1 MQEVSWF
8 LGTMG
13 YVNFFIA
20 NRFILW
26 GRRDRLKFAVLWQ
39 RPRREGANS
48 MSHQKQEYD
57 ELSLA
62 TDTVVPFTALRR
74 DALAL
79 VGGKGANLG
88 ELTGAGLPV
97 PPGFCITTVAYEMV
111 ASEAGLAAILDTY
124 SAGESGDSGRL
135 AEAARNCLLEAV
147 MPPRVAEAIIK
158 AYHVLGVGEPL
169 PVAVRSSA
177 TAEDLPFASFAGQQ
191 DTYLNIVGSEA
202 LLDAV
207 RRCWASLWTDRAV
220 SYRTSLGI
228 DQSSVRLA
236 VVVQRMIESSV
247 SGVLF
252 TANPLTGKRRQAVID
267 ANPGLGEAVVSGATN
282 PDHFVV
288 NTVTGEIVERRIGSK
303 RVIIRGTEGGGTTRI
318 ETSDENGE
326 ACLSDEQVRALAAL
340 GAQVEAHYG
349 APQDTEWAIDPSGKL
364 WLVQS
369 RPITTLYPLPDNAPD
384 TDDVL
389 RVYFSI
395 NVFQGVY
402 RPLTPMGIAVFRLF
416 GSAIAELFNLPPR
429 DPLRGPSIF
438 VEAGGR
444 LFFDVT
450 PALRTAFGRKFL
462 QSAAQI
468 GEARSGALFQQLTT
482 DPRLS
487 LVPTPRWR
495 LIRAIGSFLWKTRT
509 PIYVIQALL
518 WPSITQ
524 KRMVQV
530 TTWLQSLND
539 EAIEASVQNR
549 TDINDSLTA
558 LEQRLPRR
566 VKSVFSTIPPV
577 MISGLGSYALSGRL
591 LKDIATRDEMQ
602 IVLRGLPHNPTTEMD
617 LQLWTLAQG
626 VQANTV
632 AAQAVRET
640 PPEQLAQQYQEG
652 TLPPTLQQGLAEFLH
667 AYGHRGVAE
676 IDLGLPRWSEDPTH
690 ILGVLANYIQLK
702 DPDLAPNVQFYR
714 GAREAEAMVATLTQR
729 ARRKGWLRGVLA
741 GFFLKRTRALAGF
754 REMPKFCL
762 VLLLAYI
769 RRNLLSIGQAMEQGG
784 WLENAGDI
792 FFITLSEAH
801 ACGQGQAAVPTGEDM
816 HQIVRER
823 RASYDHELQR
833 RHIPRVL
840 LSDGTEPTVT
850 AQVGELAAGTL
861 KGSPASPGTVTAQ
874 ARVILDPTGA
884 RLEPGEVLVAPST
897 DPGWTPLFL
906 TAGGLVMEM
915 GGVMSHGAVVARE
928 YGIPAVVGVAGA
940 TESITTGQKIT
951 VDGAAGTVIIEKVN

>member
-1 MQEVSWF
+1 
-8 LGTMG
+8 
-13 YVNFFIA
+13 
-20 NRFILW
+20 
-26 GRRDRLKFAVLWQ
+26 
-39 RPRREGANS
+39 
-48 MSHQKQEYD
+48 MSQQKQEYD

-62 TDTVVPFTALRR
+62 TDIVVPFTALRR

-79 VGGKGANLG
+79 AGGKGANLG

-97 PPGFCITTVAYEMV
+97 PPGFCITTAAYEMV
-111 ASEAGLAAILDTY
+111 ALEAGLEAILAAHG
-124 SAGESGDSGRL
+124 AGESGDGERL
-135 AEAARNCLLEAV
+135 AEAARNCLLETA
-147 MPPRVAEAIIK
+147 MPAGIAEAIIE
-158 AYHVLGVGEPL
+158 AYHVLGAGEPI

-191 DTYLNIVGSEA
+191 DTYLNIVGNEA

-207 RRCWASLWTDRAV
+207 QRCWASLWTDRAV
-220 SYRTSLGI
+220 SYRASLGI
-228 DQSSVRLA
+228 DQRSVRLA
-236 VVVQRMIESSV
+236 VVVQCMIESSV

-288 NTVTGEIVERRIGSK
+288 NTVTAEIVERRIGDK
-303 RVIIRGTEGGGTTRI
+303 RVIIRGAEGGGTTRT
-318 ETSDENGE
+318 ETSAENSE

-340 GAQVEAHYG
+340 GAQVEAHYA

-389 RVYFSI
+389 RVYFSL

-429 DPLRGPSIF
+429 DPVRGPSILA
-438 VEAGGR
+438 EAGGR

-462 QSAAQI
+462 QAAAQI

-495 LIRAIGSFLWKTRT
+495 LIRAIGSFLWNTRA

-518 WPSITQ
+518 WPSTIQ
-524 KRMVQV
+524 KRMVRV

-539 EAIEASVQNR
+539 EVTEASAQHS
-549 TDINDSLTA
+549 TDLNDRLMA
-558 LEQRLPRR
+558 LEQLLPHR
-566 VKSVFSTIPPV
+566 VKSVFRTIPPV

-591 LKDIATRDEMQ
+591 LKELASRDEMQ

-617 LQLWTLAQG
+617 LELWALAQQ
-626 VQANTV
+626 VQTDT
-632 AAQAVRET
+632 AATQAVRAM
-640 PPEQLAQQYQEG
+640 PPEQLAQQYSES
-652 TLPPTLQQGLAEFLH
+652 TLPATLQQGLGEFLR
-667 AYGHRGVAE
+667 AYGHRGIAE

-690 ILGVLANYIQLK
+690 ILGALANYIQLE
-702 DPDLAPNVQFYR
+702 DPDLAPDVQFRR
-714 GAREAEAMVATLTQR
+714 GAKEAEVMVATLTQR
-729 ARRKGWLRGVLA
+729 ARHKGWLYGMLV

-762 VLLLAYI
+762 VSLLTYI
-769 RRNLLSIGQAMEQGG
+769 RRSLLSIGKVMEQSGC
-784 WLENAGDI
+784 LEDTGDI
-792 FFITLSEAH
+792 FFLTLSEAR
-801 ACGQGQAAVPTGEDM
+801 AALAGEDM
-816 HQIVRER
+816 RQIVHER

-833 RHIPRVL
+833 RRIPRVL
-840 LSDGTEPTVT
+840 LSDGTEPSVT
-850 AQVGELAAGTL
+850 AQAGEVAAGTL
-861 KGSPASPGTVTAQ
+861 KGSPASPGIVTAQ

-884 RLEPGEVLVAPST
+884 RLAPGEVLVAPST

-906 TAGGLVMEM
+906 TASGLVMEM

-940 TESITTGQKIT
+940 TEQITTGQQIT
-951 VDGAAGTVIIEKVN
+951 VDGAAGTVIIESSKPKD

>member
-1 MQEVSWF
+1 
-8 LGTMG
+8 
-13 YVNFFIA
+13 
-20 NRFILW
+20 
-26 GRRDRLKFAVLWQ
+26 
-39 RPRREGANS
+39 

-62 TDTVVPFTALRR
+62 TDIIVPFTALRR

-88 ELTGAGLPV
+88 ELTNAGMPV
-97 PPGFCITTVAYEMV
+97 PPGFCITTVAYETV
-111 ASEAGLAAILDTY
+111 ASEAGLEAILDAH
-124 SAGESGDSGRL
+124 SAGESGNSGHL
-135 AEAARNCLLEAV
+135 AETARNCLLEAS
-147 MPPRVAEAIIK
+147 MPPPVGEAITE
-158 AYHVLGVGEPL
+158 AYHILGAGEPI

-191 DTYLNIVGSEA
+191 DTYLNIVGNEA

-228 DQSSVRLA
+228 DQHSVRLA

-288 NTVTGEIVERRIGSK
+288 NTVTAEIVERRIGDK
-303 RVIIRGTEGGGTTRI
+303 RVIIRGTEGGGTTRT
-318 ETSDENGE
+318 ETSDGSSA

-340 GAQVEAHYG
+340 GAQVEAHYR
-349 APQDTEWAIDPSGKL
+349 APQDTEWAIDSSGKL

-389 RVYFSI
+389 RAYFSI

-402 RPLTPMGIAVFRLF
+402 RPLTPMSIAVFRLF

-429 DPLRGPSIF
+429 DPVRGPSILA
-438 VEAGGR
+438 EAGGR

-495 LIRAIGSFLWKTRT
+495 LIRAIGSFLWNTRA

-518 WPSITQ
+518 WPSTIQ
-524 KRMVQV
+524 KRMAQV
-530 TTWLQSLND
+530 TVRLQSLND
-539 EAIEASVQNR
+539 EVTEASAQNS
-549 TDINDSLTA
+549 TDLNDRLIA
-558 LEQRLPRR
+558 LEQLLPHR
-566 VKSVFSTIPPV
+566 VKSVFRTIPAV

-591 LKDIATRDEMQ
+591 LKELATRDEMQ

-617 LQLWTLAQG
+617 LELWALAQQ
-626 VQANTV
+626 VQADPV
-632 AAQAVRET
+632 AAQVVRAM
-640 PPEQLAQQYQEG
+640 PPEQLAQQYRES
-652 TLPPTLQQGLAEFLH
+652 TLPPTLQQGLGEFLQ

-690 ILGVLANYIQLK
+690 ILGALANYIQLE
-702 DPDLAPNVQFYR
+702 DPDLAPNVQFHR
-714 GAREAEAMVATLTQR
+714 GTQEAKVMVATLTRR
-729 ARRKGWLRGVLA
+729 ATRKGWLRGVLV
-741 GFFLKRTRALAGF
+741 GFFLKRARALAGF

-769 RRNLLSIGQAMEQGG
+769 RRTLLSIGKAMEQSG

-792 FFITLSEAH
+792 FFLTLSEAR
-801 ACGQGQAAVPTGEDM
+801 AAVAGEDM

-823 RASYDHELQR
+823 RASYEHELQR

-840 LSDGTEPTVT
+840 LSDGTEPNVT
-850 AQVGELAAGTL
+850 AQADQLAAGTL
-861 KGSPASPGTVTAQ
+861 KGTPASPGIVTAR

-884 RLEPGEVLVAPST
+884 RLEPGEILVAPST

-915 GGVMSHGAVVARE
+915 GGAMSHGAVVARE

-940 TESITTGQKIT
+940 TEHITTSQQII
-951 VDGAAGTVIIEKVN
+951 VDGAAGTVTIEKSKLKD

>member
-1 MQEVSWF
+1 
-8 LGTMG
+8 
-13 YVNFFIA
+13 
-20 NRFILW
+20 
-26 GRRDRLKFAVLWQ
+26 
-39 RPRREGANS
+39 
-48 MSHQKQEYD
+48 MSLQKQEQ
-57 ELSLA
+57 ERGEQSLA
-62 TDTVVPFTALRR
+62 TGIVVPFTALHR

-97 PPGFCITTVAYEMV
+97 PPGFCITTVAYELM
-111 ASEAGLAAILDTY
+111 ASEAGLVAILDAH
-124 SAGESGDSGRL
+124 SAGGSGDSGHL
-135 AEAARNCLLEAV
+135 AEAARNCLLGASLPASV
-147 MPPRVAEAIIK
+147 SEAITE
-158 AYHVLGVGEPL
+158 AYHVLGAGEPI

-191 DTYLNIVGSEA
+191 ETYLNTVGIEA
-202 LLDAV
+202 VLDAV
-207 RRCWASLWTDRAV
+207 RRCFASLWTDRAV
-220 SYRTSLGI
+220 SYRASLGI
-228 DQSSVRLA
+228 EQRSVRLA
-236 VVVQRMIESSV
+236 VVVQRMIESTV

-288 NTVTGEIVERRIGSK
+288 NTATAEIVKRRLGDK
-303 RVIIRGTEGGGTTRI
+303 RVIIRGAEGGGTTRT
-318 ETSDENGE
+318 ETSAGFGE
-326 ACLSDEQVRALAAL
+326 ACLSDEQVRALAVL

-349 APQDTEWAIDPSGKL
+349 APQDTEWAIDSSGKL

-389 RVYFSI
+389 RVYFSL

-416 GSAIAELFNLPPR
+416 GSTIAGVFHLAPH
-429 DPLRGPSIF
+429 DPLRGPRIL

-444 LFFDVT
+444 LFLDVT
-450 PALRTAFGRKFL
+450 SALRTAIGRKFL
-462 QSAAQI
+462 LSAAQV
-468 GEARSGALFQQLTT
+468 GEARSAALFQQLAT

-495 LIRAIGSFLWKTRT
+495 LIRALGSLLEKTRA
-509 PIYVIQALL
+509 PIYVMQALL
-518 WPSITQ
+518 WPSAIQ
-524 KRMVQV
+524 KRMAQV
-530 TTWLQSLND
+530 RAWLLSLND
-539 EAIEASVQNR
+539 EVAASSVQHKADL
-549 TDINDSLTA
+549 TDLTDLTDRLTA
-558 LEQRLPRR
+558 LEQRLPGR
-566 VKSVFSTIPPV
+566 VHYVFRAIPPM

-591 LKDIATRDEMQ
+591 LEGLATAGELQ

-617 LQLWTLAQG
+617 LELWALAQR
-626 VQANTV
+626 VQTDAV
-632 AAQAVRET
+632 AAQAVRAM
-640 PPEQLAQQYQEG
+640 PPEQLAQQYREG
-652 TLPPTLQQGLAEFLH
+652 TLSPTLQQGLGEFLR

-690 ILGVLANYIQLK
+690 ILGVLANYLQLK
-702 DPDLAPNVQFYR
+702 DPDLAPDVQFHR
-714 GAREAEAMVATLTQR
+714 GAQEAEAMVATLTRR
-729 ARRKGWLRGVLA
+729 ARRTGWLRGVLV

-762 VLLLAYI
+762 VLLLASI
-769 RRNLLSIGQAMEQGG
+769 RRSLLSIGKAMEQAGC
-784 WLENAGDI
+784 LEHAGDI
-792 FFITLSEAH
+792 FFITLAEAR
-801 ACGQGQAAVPTGEDM
+801 AALAGEDM
-816 HQIVRER
+816 HQRVRER

-833 RHIPRVL
+833 RSIPRVL
-840 LSDGTEPTVT
+840 LSDGTEPTV
-850 AQVGELAAGTL
+850 ASQAGEFAEGTL
-861 KGSPASPGTVTAQ
+861 KGSPASPGRVTAQ

-915 GGVMSHGAVVARE
+915 GGTMSHGAVVARE

-940 TESITTGQKIT
+940 TERITTGQQLT
-951 VDGAAGTVIIEKVN
+951 VDGTAGTVIIEEGVPSS